1 MLPDVLVQLEQLE
14 HRDKEASRV
23 SQDLKVGADS
33 QVTLDCREQ
42 TDSWV
47 QLDHR
52 VSQVREVQLDLPV
65 SLEHQELQVIQGLL
79 DSEVLM
85 DSLDQTEVLEIL
97 AQMVHQVIS
106 DLQVR
111 LDFLVNEDSQVEQEH
126 LEMPDSQDCLVR

>member
-65 SLEHQELQVIQGLL
+65 SLEHQGLQVIQGLL

-111 LDFLVNEDSQVEQEH
+111 LDFLVNEDSQVE
-126 LEMPDSQDCLVR
+126 